1 MLNNYQYKTYFK
13 IQYCHNTNIYDFQ
26 ILNQSNNEILYENIF
41 TNIKEIN
48 KIIQQYKKSKII

>member
-48 KIIQQYKKSKII
+48 KIIQQYK